1 MDLAGKGYL
10 NFKDLR
16 RISDRIGNEMTD
28 KKLKEVISN
37 CSTSNAEDKVYFE
50 DFYKI
55 ITTKF

>member
-1 MDLAGKGYL
+1 MDIANKGYL

-28 KKLKEVISN
+28 QEIKEIIEN
-37 CSTSNAEDKVYFE
+37 CSHSNEEGKVFFE

-55 ITTKF
+55 MTTKF